1 MLLQN
6 VQQFFK
12 KKKEKK
18 DKLEYLVM
26 SGLEYIK
33 QTRTEKL

>member
-6 VQQFFK
+6 VQQFK
-12 KKKEKK
+12 KKKK

>member
-6 VQQFFK
+6 VQQLK
-12 KKKEKK
+12 KKKKK

>member
-6 VQQFFK
+6 VQQFK
-12 KKKEKK
+12 KK
-18 DKLEYLVM
+18 DKLEYLDM

>member
-6 VQQFFK
+6 VQQLK
-12 KKKEKK
+12 KKK

-33 QTRTEKL
+33 QTCTEKL